1 MAGTGPP
8 PKPGAQRHRTDKPA
22 LSVVQLPSRPA
33 PPAPTHGWLK
43 ATRESWAEFWTHP
56 ISTITED
63 SDLPALW
70 RMFDL
75 RDERERYRRAI
86 RKEGRLVTGSQGQQ
100 VMNPLLRQ
108 MQVVDAEIRALEDR
122 FGLSP
127 LARLRLGI
135 TFGEFSKTLQ
145 AVNQSLEEDDDEHDD
160 TDGADPRFAA
170 LGEPD
175 PDS

>member
-1 MAGTGPP
+1 VAGSGPP

-22 LSVVQLPSRPA
+22 LSVVALPSRPA
-33 PPAPTHGWLK
+33 PAAPTHGWLK
-43 ATRESWAEFWTHP
+43 ATREAWGEFWTHP

-75 RDERERYRRAI
+75 RDERERSRRAI
-86 RKEGRLVTGSQGQQ
+86 RKAGRLVEGSQGQL
-100 VMNPLLRQ
+100 VLNPLLRQ
-108 MQVVDAEIRALEDR
+108 MQVLDAEIRALEDR

-145 AVNQSLEEDDDEHDD
+145 AVNAQLEEDEDGDDVDA
-160 TDGADPRFAA
+160 GADPRFAA
-170 LGEPD
+170 LGESD
-175 PDS
+175 PDG